1 MKLGDFEG
9 FLQARTALCVPFH
22 DLDPTGMVWHGRY
35 FKYFETARCELLERI
50 GYSYADMKDSGYIW
64 PVVDTQIRYVHS
76 LTLDQAIQVTACL
89 KEWEFRMTMDYLIED
104 ETGRVCTR
112 ASTVQVPV
120 LAETMELQLGSPPVF
135 TDKVTSLMRKLRHGQ

>member
-1 MKLGDFEG
+1 MKLGNFEG
-9 FLQARTALCVPFH
+9 FLKARSALCVPFH

-50 GYSYADMKDSGYIW
+50 GYSYADMKASGYIW

-76 LTLDQAIQVTACL
+76 LTLDQEIHVTACL
-89 KEWEFRMTMDYLIED
+89 KEWEFRMSMDYLIED

-120 LAETMELQLGSPPVF
+120 LAETMELQLGSPAVF
-135 TDKVTSLMRKLRHGQ
+135 TDKVTLLMRELGHGQ